1 MKIRVHAVIARFGAW
16 RSAIPRFRA
25 AEFGMPRFWVAQRFS
40 TAITASLLRAA
51 SAAALCFLL
60 LGAFCIPSAH
70 AGEVIDRIVATV
82 NGHLILQSDWDED
95 LCYEALLTN
104 RPLDKFTDDDRRA
117 VLDRLIDQELLRE
130 QMKSADFRR
139 ATDQEANARIADAR
153 KQYPQATSADAWHQL
168 LVQYHLTEA
177 DLLTHVRQEIDV
189 MRLVEARLRPGVQI
203 DSKSI
208 EAYYRDQFVPKL
220 KESGASEVPLAEV
233 SGKIRELLT
242 EQKVSELLV
251 SWLQTL
257 RSESQVQIPGV
268 NLANDPAAQSR

>member
-1 MKIRVHAVIARFGAW
+1 LRIRLH
-16 RSAIPRFRA
+16 SRA
-25 AEFGMPRFWVAQRFS
+25 AVVVAGFAIVFTAMLLAPRCA
-40 TAITASLLRAA
+40 
-51 SAAALCFLL
+51 
-60 LGAFCIPSAH
+60 

-82 NGHLILQSDWDED
+82 NGRVILQSDWDEA

-104 RPLDKFTDDDRRA
+104 RNLAQFSDDERRA

-130 QMKSADFRR
+130 QMKSADFAH
-139 ATDQEANARIADAR
+139 ATDAEVAARIADAR
-153 KQYPQATSADAWHQL
+153 KQYPQAAADAWQSL
-168 LVQYHLTEA
+168 LAQYHLTEK
-177 DLLTHVRQEIDV
+177 DLLAHVRQQIDL
-189 MRLVEARLRPGVQI
+189 MRLVDARLRPGVQI

-220 KESGASEVPLAEV
+220 KQSGVSEVPLADV

-257 RSESQVQIPGV
+257 RSEGQVHIPGV
-268 NLANDPAAQSR
+268 TPSANDPGVQSQ